1 MSDLK
6 VMRFADHG
14 PADTGMPEW
23 DPMPA
28 DGIAAGEPVQRGH
41 VYHNDEANGLMT
53 GVWDCTAFT
62 AKPGPYDVN
71 EFMLILEGSVT
82 IVDENGDEET
92 ISAGQS
98 FIIPKGLPCT
108 WKQTEYVRKF
118 FVIFDDASGMTPE
131 DSSALKVI
139 RPDPGTALAP
149 MDVDA
154 SQPFVGDLPTQ
165 NIDLC
170 FGDMTGQMTTGVWDS
185 TPFERQP
192 FAFPRHE
199 LMHLLEGSVTI
210 SDGQGGAETFVA
222 GDTFFVPKGAVIGW
236 KSTEYVRKI
245 FVIFIEKQAEAQA
258 SAAE

>member
-1 MSDLK
+1 MSELK
-6 VMRFADHG
+6 VIRYAGHG

-23 DPMPA
+23 DPIPA
-28 DGIAAGEPVQRGH
+28 DGITAGEPVQRGH

-53 GVWDCTAFT
+53 GVWDCTPFT

-71 EFMLILEGSVT
+71 EFMLVLEGSIT
-82 IVDENGDEET
+82 IIDDNGGEET
-92 ISAGQS
+92 INTGES

-108 WKQTEYVRKF
+108 WKQTEYARKF
-118 FVIFDDASGMTPE
+118 FVIFNDASGMAPE
-131 DSSALKVI
+131 DPSALKII

-149 MDVDA
+149 MEVDA

-185 TPFERQP
+185 TPFEREP

-222 GDTFFVPKGAVIGW
+222 GDTFFIPRGPVVGW

-245 FVIFIEKQAEAQA
+245 FVIFIEKQAEVQA

>member
-1 MSDLK
+1 MSELK
-6 VMRFADHG
+6 VIRFEDRG

-23 DPMPA
+23 DTIPPE
-28 DGIAAGEPVQRGH
+28 GLQSGEPVQTGH
-41 VYHNDEANGLMT
+41 VYHNDEANGLMV
-53 GVWDCTAFT
+53 GVWDCTPFT

-71 EFMLILEGSVT
+71 EFMLILDGSVT
-82 IVDENGDEET
+82 IVDENGGEET

-118 FVIFDDASGMTPE
+118 FVIFNDASGMTPE

-139 RPDPGTALAP
+139 RPDPNAALASSNP
-149 MDVDA
+149 DA
-154 SQPFVGDLPTQ
+154 SQPFVGELPTQ
-165 NIDLC
+165 NTGLC

-185 TPFERQP
+185 TPFERSA

-210 SDGQGGAETFVA
+210 GDGQGNDETFVA
-222 GDTFFVPKGAVIGW
+222 GDTFFIPKGAVVSW
-236 KSTEYVRKI
+236 KSTEYVKKI

>member
-1 MSDLK
+1 MSELK
-6 VMRFADHG
+6 VIRYAGHG

-23 DPMPA
+23 DPIPA
-28 DGIAAGEPVQRGH
+28 DGITAGEPVQRGH

-53 GVWDCTAFT
+53 GVWDCTPFT

-71 EFMLILEGSVT
+71 EFMLVLEGSIT
-82 IVDENGDEET
+82 IIDDNGGEET
-92 ISAGQS
+92 INTGES

-108 WKQTEYVRKF
+108 WKQTEYARKF
-118 FVIFDDASGMTPE
+118 FVIFNDASGMAPE
-131 DSSALKVI
+131 DPSALKII

-149 MDVDA
+149 MEVDA
-154 SQPFVGDLPTQ
+154 SQPFVGDLPIQ

-185 TPFERQP
+185 TPFERKP

-222 GDTFFVPKGAVIGW
+222 GDTFFIPRGAVVGW

-245 FVIFIEKQAEAQA
+245 FVIFIEKQAEVQA